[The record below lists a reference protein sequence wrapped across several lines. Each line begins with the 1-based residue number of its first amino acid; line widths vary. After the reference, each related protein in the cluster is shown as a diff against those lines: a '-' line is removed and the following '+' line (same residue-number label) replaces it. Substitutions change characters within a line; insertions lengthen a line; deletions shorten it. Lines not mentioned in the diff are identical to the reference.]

1 VLWVWL
7 IAVVVV
13 AAVIVGVGQ
22 REELQ
27 VVLL

>member
-7 IAVVVV
+7 IAVVV
-13 AAVIVGVGQ
+13 AAVLVGVGQ